1 MKRTTS
7 ILAAFYLVMFAA
19 SSPSQSDTA
28 GMEAEAKEIETL
40 LIAPCCWR
48 QPIADHDS
56 EVAKDMKEQVRKMLV
71 EGKSRQEIVDSYV
84 EQYGVRILS
93 IPPQVGFNRLSFLM
107 PVFFIIAGFFVVGAY
122 LRKWGGKLPGT
133 SSHRAANEVEPM
145 VQPLDDE
152 MSHRIKKELEE
163 ME

>member
-1 MKRTTS
+1 MKRTS
-7 ILAAFYLVMFAA
+7 ILTAFCLVMVAA
-19 SSPSQSDTA
+19 SSRAQSDSA
-28 GMEAEAKEIETL
+28 RMEAEVKEIETL

-71 EGKSRQEIVDSYV
+71 EGKSRQEILDSYV
-84 EQYGVRILS
+84 EQYGARILS

-107 PVFFIIAGFFVVGAY
+107 PVLFIIAGFVVVGAF

-133 SSHRAANEVEPM
+133 SSHRAANEAEPM

-152 MSHRIKKELEE
+152 MSHRIQKE
-163 ME
+163 MEDME